1 MPECLVNN
9 VPAAPDSGL
18 QTWGELLAA
27 LDTQLAR
34 ERRIV
39 TAARFDG
46 VDQPSFRG
54 APLAERV
61 LSTVARIEIDA
72 PKSAVLLDET
82 LTMAR
87 ESLPVLASSARQAAA
102 TFRSGNVDAA
112 RRHVTTLVEAVR
124 TLMALTDASAAAA
137 RVDFDSAHAGTSADV
152 PALFDRMT
160 RAVEGLIASEI
171 KEDWT
176 SLADGLDRDFADA
189 ITGWCGVLDVIAEG
203 GAA

>member
-9 VPAAPDSGL
+9 VPALADSGL
-18 QTWGELLAA
+18 QTWGELLTA
-27 LDTQLAR
+27 LDGQLAR

-39 TAARFDG
+39 TATRFDG
-46 VDQPSFRG
+46 VDQPSFRD
-54 APLAERV
+54 APLASRP
-61 LSTVARIEIDA
+61 LSSIGRIEIDA
-72 PKSAVLLDET
+72 PESAALLGET

-112 RRHVTTLVEAVR
+112 RRHLVSLVEAVR
-124 TLMALTDASAAAA
+124 TLMALTDASATAA
-137 RVDFDSAHAGTSADV
+137 RVDLASAQAGTSTHVAQ
-152 PALFDRMT
+152 LFDGMT
-160 RAVEGLIASEI
+160 RAVEALITSEI

-176 SLADGLDRDFADA
+176 AVANGLEHDFAEA
-189 ITGWCGVLDVIAEG
+189 ITRWCGVLDVIAEG